1 MNFKPIIII
10 SIFLLTVNSKKIKT
24 QKTLETPEEILE
36 RVKNMNSE
44 LAKAKITVH
53 NLLTNRKIPAEEL
66 LKHISEQAGTDLKK
80 EKKELKLKVEEI
92 LNGTY
97 IEKNV
102 SSQQLIFESIEDKI
116 KEEINN
122 EDNENEEED
131 KKENDIIKEEEEDK
145 NDNFDDEKKN
155 DNDENEQYNFDED
168 DKKKKSFRR
177 KHNRGFHRAHKHEK
191 VRKDNNKNEEEDKNN
206 SNNEYIQEILDEV
219 KEQLKQEI
227 IEEEENKKEK
237 EIKELYYPENV
248 VNNEEQNTQL
258 LNEEPKNE
266 FSHTNKPKENKPAII
281 NNTPLMIYLK
291 STITP
296 LTLYIGILLFKL

>member
-80 EKKELKLKVEEI
+80 EKKDLKLKVEEI

-116 KEEINN
+116 RDEIND
-122 EDNENEEED
+122 EYNENEEED
-131 KKENDIIKEEEEDK
+131 KKENDIIEEEDK
-145 NDNFDDEKKN
+145 NDNFDEENKN

-168 DKKKKSFRR
+168 DKKKK
-177 KHNRGFHRAHKHEK
+177 
-191 VRKDNNKNEEEDKNN
+191 
-206 SNNEYIQEILDEV
+206 
-219 KEQLKQEI
+219 I
-227 IEEEENKKEK
+227 I
-237 EIKELYYPENV
+237 
-248 VNNEEQNTQL
+248 
-258 LNEEPKNE
+258 
-266 FSHTNKPKENKPAII
+266 
-281 NNTPLMIYLK
+281 
-291 STITP
+291 
-296 LTLYIGILLFKL
+296 

>member
-80 EKKELKLKVEEI
+80 EKKDLKLKVEEI

-116 KEEINN
+116 RDEIND
-122 EDNENEEED
+122 EYNENEEED
-131 KKENDIIKEEEEDK
+131 KKENDIVEEEEDK
-145 NDNFDDEKKN
+145 NYNFDDENKN

-168 DKKKKSFRR
+168 DKKKN
-177 KHNRGFHRAHKHEK
+177 HL
-191 VRKDNNKNEEEDKNN
+191 EE
-206 SNNEYIQEILDEV
+206 S
-219 KEQLKQEI
+219 I
-227 IEEEENKKEK
+227 IEDFTE
-237 EIKELYYPENV
+237 
-248 VNNEEQNTQL
+248 
-258 LNEEPKNE
+258 
-266 FSHTNKPKENKPAII
+266 HTNMKKLEKTII
-281 NNTPLMIYLK
+281 RMKKKIKINQIMSI
-291 STITP
+291 
-296 LTLYIGILLFKL
+296 FKKF